1 MTEAISQGA
10 AFAATSPGF
19 AAPGRDAQAVFR
31 AALTALSEPGRVI
44 DLPVAL
50 DTGLPVGSAAL
61 ALLVALADGD
71 TPLWL
76 DPRASDAAGF
86 FGFHTGA
93 PVVAAPQAA
102 RFALI
107 AEAAGCPPLHR
118 FALGEEE
125 YPDRSATLVIEV
137 TSLEEGGPLI
147 LSGPGIADRRQL
159 SLGGLAP
166 SFLVDWAANHAAF
179 PRGVD
184 IFFTCGTRL
193 CGLPRSIRLEGR
205 CM

>member
-1 MTEAISQGA
+1 MPETMSQSA
-10 AFAATSPGF
+10 ALTATSPGF

-44 DLPVAL
+44 DLPVEL

-61 ALLVALADGD
+61 AVLLALADGD

-93 PVVAAPQAA
+93 PVVGAPRAA

-107 AEAAGCPPLHR
+107 GDAAGCPPLDQ

-125 YPDRSATLVIEV
+125 CPDRSATLIIEA
-137 TSLEEGGPLI
+137 SKLAEGGPLI

-166 SFLVDWAANHAAF
+166 SFLADWAANHALF
-179 PRGVD
+179 PRGID

-193 CGLPRSIRLEGR
+193 CGLPRSILLEGR

>member
-1 MTEAISQGA
+1 MPETMSQSA
-10 AFAATSPGF
+10 ALAATSPGF
-19 AAPGRDAQAVFR
+19 AAPGRNAQAVFR

-44 DLPVAL
+44 DLPVEL

-61 ALLVALADGD
+61 AVLLALADGD

-76 DPRASDAAGF
+76 DARASDAAGF

-93 PVVAAPQAA
+93 PVVAALQAA

-137 TSLEEGGPLI
+137 TRLAEGGPLI

-166 SFLVDWAANHAAF
+166 SFLADWAANHAAF

>member
-1 MTEAISQGA
+1 
-10 AFAATSPGF
+10 
-19 AAPGRDAQAVFR
+19 
-31 AALTALSEPGRVI
+31 
-44 DLPVAL
+44 
-50 DTGLPVGSAAL
+50 
-61 ALLVALADGD
+61 
-71 TPLWL
+71 
-76 DPRASDAAGF
+76 
-86 FGFHTGA
+86 
-93 PVVAAPQAA
+93 
-102 RFALI
+102 
-107 AEAAGCPPLHR
+107 
-118 FALGEEE
+118 LGEEE

-166 SFLVDWAANHAAF
+166 SFLADWAANHALF

>member
-1 MTEAISQGA
+1 MSQA
-10 AFAATSPGF
+10 AALAATSPGF
-19 AAPGRDAQAVFR
+19 AAPGLDAQAVFR

-44 DLPVAL
+44 DLPVEL
-50 DTGLPVGSAAL
+50 DAGLQAGPAAL
-61 ALLVALADGD
+61 ALLLALADGD

-107 AEAAGCPPLHR
+107 ADAARCPPLHD

-125 YPDRSATLVIEV
+125 YPDRSATLIIEV
-137 TSLEEGGPLI
+137 KSLAEGGPLI

-159 SLGGLAP
+159 SLAGLAP
-166 SFLVDWAANHAAF
+166 SFLADWAANHALF
-179 PRGVD
+179 PLGVD
-184 IFFTCGTRL
+184 IFFTCGSCL